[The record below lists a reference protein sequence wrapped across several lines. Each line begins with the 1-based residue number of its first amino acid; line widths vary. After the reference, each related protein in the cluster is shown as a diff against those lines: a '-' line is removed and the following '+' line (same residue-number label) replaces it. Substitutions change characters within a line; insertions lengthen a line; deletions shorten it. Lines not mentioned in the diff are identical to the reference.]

1 MCSPTSQHQEAM
13 DSPRRSRI
21 ENAASLAE
29 IISAVAVVISLV
41 YVASE
46 IQQNTRA
53 LQESNAQVVLTLGHS
68 WSDWFR
74 DESFAAAAVV
84 AYEDPS
90 EMTAVQER
98 QVSAWIGRG
107 LDVWESAFSSRQE
120 GLMTD
125 ELFDAWDGTYLTSF
139 GPADTSELSYLP
151 LEDFDRDAPRAPVQ
165 EVVIVEQGG
174 GGGSADGWLLAALFF
189 ILIGGAIRRIWRR
202 RHDELIRI
210 DSPAPIWRSNSELS
224 Q

>member
-1 MCSPTSQHQEAM
+1 M

-21 ENAASLAE
+21 ENAASIAE

-74 DESFAAAAVV
+74 DESFAAAVVV

-125 ELFDAWDGTYLTSF
+125 ELFDAWDASF
-139 GPADTSELSYLP
+139 VTLMKE
-151 LEDFDRDAPRAPVQ
+151 R
-165 EVVIVEQGG
+165 EV
-174 GGGSADGWLLAALFF
+174 
-189 ILIGGAIRRIWRR
+189 
-202 RHDELIRI
+202 
-210 DSPAPIWRSNSELS
+210 WRSAWSEKRHS
-224 Q
+224 YHDSFQAYVDSVVTQ

>member
-1 MCSPTSQHQEAM
+1 MN
-13 DSPRRSRI
+13 SPRRSRI

-90 EMTAVQER
+90 EMRAVQER

-125 ELFDAWDGTYLTSF
+125 ELFDVRDMHVLVSGASRGIGRAIAEGFVARGARVVIT
-139 GPADTSELSYLP
+139 GRAADT
-151 LEDFDRDAPRAPVQ
+151 LEAAAATMEGEHSVQWVVCDVGDRDAIPGC
-165 EVVIVEQGG
+165 VE
-174 GGGSADGWLLAALFF
+174 
-189 ILIGGAIRRIWRR
+189 
-202 RHDELIRI
+202 
-210 DSPAPIWRSNSELS
+210 
-224 Q
+224 